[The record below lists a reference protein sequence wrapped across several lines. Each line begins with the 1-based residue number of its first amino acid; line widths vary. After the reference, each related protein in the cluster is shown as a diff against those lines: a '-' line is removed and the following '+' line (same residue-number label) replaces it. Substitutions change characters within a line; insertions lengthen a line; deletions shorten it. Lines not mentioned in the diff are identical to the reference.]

1 MDASAFDKI
10 KHLFV
15 KEGEH
20 DRKGQVLAQLEN
32 VQPSADVNAN
42 QASLQA
48 AETDTLAAHA
58 ALRTSEADLLRAQAD
73 YDRNKL
79 DWERAESLF
88 KDDLISKS
96 DFDSRR
102 NAWATADSGLV
113 QAQARVSQ
121 AKAQKDSANKHV
133 SQNQATL

>member
-32 VQPSADVNAN
+32 VQSSADVNAN

-79 DWERAESLF
+79 DWERADTLF
-88 KDDLISKS
+88 KPGLISNPHL
-96 DFDSRR
+96 DSPK
-102 NAWATADSGLV
+102 NP
-113 QAQARVSQ
+113 
-121 AKAQKDSANKHV
+121 
-133 SQNQATL
+133 